1 MAAPT
6 LTTTP
11 LLHTASVVADFRAI
25 DEGELSVKAGTTL
38 MLLHAETDGWALV
51 RTFRGR
57 KGYVPLRYLRDVI
70 RPVRAAAPAVGGEP
84 TRAPLPPPRSTE
96 QAGARVEQEA
106 GSAPRRQV
114 LQLQG
119 EAAAVTDAAVPPRQA
134 QQTPQGEAAVP
145 DAAAAVTDAAAA
157 PDAAA
162 VREATRKAIK
172 ERVALVAAMPEADR
186 AAIGAQY
193 TEAEGLFKAIEGI
206 VMLRGSWLKEQ
217 SSKSGFRLPKR
228 GDELPAGAIITVDEL
243 RAIHKA
249 SWCRFGALPVVTV
262 SQCAKQRSNARPPD
276 RALATAARVHNQSL
290 PRVLSRIAATGA
302 QRRTRTPTARRST
315 SSSARSKRCGASL
328 RRRR

>member
-1 MAAPT
+1 MPLAATDSSAGGPRGAHNCDGRSAVEKRGTADDAAAKPLDLDALDALDTIDTIDAAAPT
-6 LTTTP
+6 PTAMRVRGGGCVVSSGRGAGQVEPEAVASGTP
-11 LLHTASVVADFRAI
+11 GPGS
-25 DEGELSVKAGTTL
+25 
-38 MLLHAETDGWALV
+38 
-51 RTFRGR
+51 
-57 KGYVPLRYLRDVI
+57 P
-70 RPVRAAAPAVGGEP
+70 PAK
-84 TRAPLPPPRSTE
+84 
-96 QAGARVEQEA
+96 
-106 GSAPRRQV
+106 
-114 LQLQG
+114 
-119 EAAAVTDAAVPPRQA
+119 QA

-145 DAAAAVTDAAAA
+145 DAAAAAEAAAEVAAVTDAAAA

-162 VREATRKAIK
+162 MREATRKAIK

-206 VMLRGSWLKEQ
+206 VMLRGSWVKEQ

-228 GDELPAGAIITVDEL
+228 GTELPAGAIITVDEL

-249 SWCRFGALPVVTV
+249 SRCEHGALPVVTV

-302 QRRTRTPTARRST
+302 QRRTRTPKARRST
-315 SSSARSKRCGASL
+315 SSSASSKRCGASL
-328 RRRR
+328 RFSA

>member
-1 MAAPT
+1 MPLAATDSSAGGPRGAHNCDGRSAVEKRGAADDAAAKTLPLDALDTLDTIDTIAAAAPT
-6 LTTTP
+6 P
-11 LLHTASVVADFRAI
+11 TAMRVRGGGCVVSKGRGAER
-25 DEGELSVKAGTTL
+25 E
-38 MLLHAETDGWALV
+38 ETDV
-51 RTFRGR
+51 V
-57 KGYVPLRYLRDVI
+57 KGGTPG
-70 RPVRAAAPAVGGEP
+70 PGSPPAK
-84 TRAPLPPPRSTE
+84 
-96 QAGARVEQEA
+96 
-106 GSAPRRQV
+106 
-114 LQLQG
+114 
-119 EAAAVTDAAVPPRQA
+119 QA

-145 DAAAAVTDAAAA
+145 DAAAAAEAAAA

-206 VMLRGSWLKEQ
+206 VMLRGSWVKEQ

-228 GDELPAGAIITVDEL
+228 GTELPAGAIITVDEL

-249 SWCRFGALPVVTV
+249 SRCQWGALPVVTV

-302 QRRTRTPTARRST
+302 QRRTRTPKARRST
-315 SSSARSKRCGASL
+315 SSSASSKRCGASL
-328 RRRR
+328 RRRA

>member
-1 MAAPT
+1 MPLAATQPSTGGPRKGGGRPAAEKRGAADDAAAKALDLDAIDTIDALDTIDAAAPT
-6 LTTTP
+6 P
-11 LLHTASVVADFRAI
+11 TAMRVRGGGCVVSKGR
-25 DEGELSVKAGTTL
+25 G
-38 MLLHAETDGWALV
+38 AE
-51 RTFRGR
+51 
-57 KGYVPLRYLRDVI
+57 
-70 RPVRAAAPAVGGEP
+70 
-84 TRAPLPPPRSTE
+84 
-96 QAGARVEQEA
+96 RVEPDVVKGGTPGP
-106 GSAPRRQV
+106 GS
-114 LQLQG
+114 
-119 EAAAVTDAAVPPRQA
+119 PPAKQA

-162 VREATRKAIK
+162 VRKATRKAIK

-217 SSKSGFRLPKR
+217 SSESGFRLPKR
-228 GDELPAGAIITVDEL
+228 GTELPAEAIITVDEL

-249 SWCRFGALPVVTV
+249 STCNELRAFHKASTCFYGAGCRHGALPVVTV

-315 SSSARSKRCGASL
+315 SSSASSKRCGASL
-328 RRRR
+328 RRRA

>member
-1 MAAPT
+1 MPLAATDSSAGGPRGAHKGDGRSAVEKRGAADDAAAKALPLDALDALDTIDTIDAAAPT
-6 LTTTP
+6 P
-11 LLHTASVVADFRAI
+11 TAMRVRGGGCVVSSGR
-25 DEGELSVKAGTTL
+25 GAG
-38 MLLHAETDGWALV
+38 
-51 RTFRGR
+51 
-57 KGYVPLRYLRDVI
+57 
-70 RPVRAAAPAVGGEP
+70 
-84 TRAPLPPPRSTE
+84 
-96 QAGARVEQEA
+96 RVEPEA
-106 GSAPRRQV
+106 VASGTPGPGS
-114 LQLQG
+114 
-119 EAAAVTDAAVPPRQA
+119 PPAKQA

-145 DAAAAVTDAAAA
+145 APEAAAVPDAAAA

-162 VREATRKAIK
+162 VHEATRKAIK

-228 GDELPAGAIITVDEL
+228 GTKLPAGAIITVDEL

-249 SWCRFGALPVVTV
+249 SECRYGALPVVTV

-276 RALATAARVHNQSL
+276 RALATAARVHNQRL

-315 SSSARSKRCGASL
+315 SSSASSKRCGASL

>member
-1 MAAPT
+1 MPLAATDSSAGGPRGAHKGDGRSAVEKRGAADDAAAKTLPLDALDALDTIDTIATAAPT
-6 LTTTP
+6 P
-11 LLHTASVVADFRAI
+11 TAMRVRGGGCVVSSGR
-25 DEGELSVKAGTTL
+25 GAG
-38 MLLHAETDGWALV
+38 
-51 RTFRGR
+51 
-57 KGYVPLRYLRDVI
+57 
-70 RPVRAAAPAVGGEP
+70 
-84 TRAPLPPPRSTE
+84 
-96 QAGARVEQEA
+96 RVEPEA
-106 GSAPRRQV
+106 VESGTPGPGS
-114 LQLQG
+114 
-119 EAAAVTDAAVPPRQA
+119 PPAKQA

-145 DAAAAVTDAAAA
+145 DAAAAAEDAAAA

-228 GDELPAGAIITVDEL
+228 GTKLPAGAIITVDEL
-243 RAIHKA
+243 RAIHEA
-249 SWCRFGALPVVTV
+249 SECNFGALPVVTV

-328 RRRR
+328 RTGA

>member
-1 MAAPT
+1 MPLAATDSSAGGPRGAHNGDGRSAAEKRGAADDAAAKTLPLDALDALDTIDTIDAAAPT
-6 LTTTP
+6 P
-11 LLHTASVVADFRAI
+11 TAMRVRGGGCVVSS
-25 DEGELSVKAGTTL
+25 G
-38 MLLHAETDGWALV
+38 
-51 RTFRGR
+51 
-57 KGYVPLRYLRDVI
+57 
-70 RPVRAAAPAVGGEP
+70 RAAG
-84 TRAPLPPPRSTE
+84 
-96 QAGARVEQEA
+96 RVEPEA
-106 GSAPRRQV
+106 VASGTPDPGS
-114 LQLQG
+114 
-119 EAAAVTDAAVPPRQA
+119 PPAKQA

-145 DAAAAVTDAAAA
+145 DAAAAAEAAAA

-206 VMLRGSWLKEQ
+206 VMLRGSWVKEQ

-228 GDELPAGAIITVDEL
+228 GTELPAGAVITVDEL
-243 RAIHKA
+243 RAIHEA
-249 SWCRFGALPVVTV
+249 SWCGFGALPVVTV

-315 SSSARSKRCGASL
+315 SSSARSKRGGASL
-328 RRRR
+328 RITA

>member
-1 MAAPT
+1 MPLAATDSSAGGPRGAHNGDGRSAVEKRGAADDAAAKTLPLVALDTIDTIDTIDAAAPT
-6 LTTTP
+6 P
-11 LLHTASVVADFRAI
+11 TAMRVRGGGCVVSSGR
-25 DEGELSVKAGTTL
+25 GAG
-38 MLLHAETDGWALV
+38 
-51 RTFRGR
+51 
-57 KGYVPLRYLRDVI
+57 
-70 RPVRAAAPAVGGEP
+70 
-84 TRAPLPPPRSTE
+84 
-96 QAGARVEQEA
+96 RVEPEA
-106 GSAPRRQV
+106 VASGTPGPGS
-114 LQLQG
+114 
-119 EAAAVTDAAVPPRQA
+119 PPAKQA

-162 VREATRKAIK
+162 VHEATRKAIK

-206 VMLRGSWLKEQ
+206 VMLRGSWVKEQ

-243 RAIHKA
+243 RAIHEA
-249 SWCRFGALPVVTV
+249 SECRFGALPVVTV

-315 SSSARSKRCGASL
+315 SSSASSKRCGASL

>member
-1 MAAPT
+1 MPLAATQPSTGGPRKGGGRPAAEKRGAADDAAAKALDLDALDTIDTLDTIDAAAPT
-6 LTTTP
+6 P
-11 LLHTASVVADFRAI
+11 TAMRVRGGGCVVSS
-25 DEGELSVKAGTTL
+25 G
-38 MLLHAETDGWALV
+38 
-51 RTFRGR
+51 
-57 KGYVPLRYLRDVI
+57 
-70 RPVRAAAPAVGGEP
+70 RAAG
-84 TRAPLPPPRSTE
+84 
-96 QAGARVEQEA
+96 RVEPEA
-106 GSAPRRQV
+106 VASGTPGPGS
-114 LQLQG
+114 
-119 EAAAVTDAAVPPRQA
+119 PPAKQA

-145 DAAAAVTDAAAA
+145 DAAAAAEA

-217 SSKSGFRLPKR
+217 SSESGFRLPKR
-228 GDELPAGAIITVDEL
+228 GTELPAEAIITVDEL

-249 SWCRFGALPVVTV
+249 SRCEHGALPVVTV

-315 SSSARSKRCGASL
+315 SSSASSKRCGASL

>member
-1 MAAPT
+1 MPLAATDSSAGGPRGARKGDGRSAVEKRGAADDAAAKTLPLDALDALDTLDTIDAAAPT
-6 LTTTP
+6 P
-11 LLHTASVVADFRAI
+11 TAMRVRGGGCVVSSGR
-25 DEGELSVKAGTTL
+25 GAG
-38 MLLHAETDGWALV
+38 
-51 RTFRGR
+51 
-57 KGYVPLRYLRDVI
+57 
-70 RPVRAAAPAVGGEP
+70 
-84 TRAPLPPPRSTE
+84 
-96 QAGARVEQEA
+96 RVEPEA
-106 GSAPRRQV
+106 VASGTPGPGS
-114 LQLQG
+114 
-119 EAAAVTDAAVPPRQA
+119 PPAKQA

-145 DAAAAVTDAAAA
+145 DAAAAAEA

-206 VMLRGSWLKEQ
+206 VMLRGSWVKEQ

-243 RAIHKA
+243 RAIHEA
-249 SWCRFGALPVVTV
+249 SRCRFGALPVVTV

-276 RALATAARVHNQSL
+276 RALATAARVHNQRL

-315 SSSARSKRCGASL
+315 SSSASSKSCGASL

>member
-1 MAAPT
+1 MPLAATQPSAGGPRGAHKGDRRSAVEKRGAADDAAAKPLPLDALDTIDTIAAAAPT
-6 LTTTP
+6 
-11 LLHTASVVADFRAI
+11 HTAMRVRGGGRVVSSGR
-25 DEGELSVKAGTTL
+25 GAG
-38 MLLHAETDGWALV
+38 
-51 RTFRGR
+51 
-57 KGYVPLRYLRDVI
+57 
-70 RPVRAAAPAVGGEP
+70 
-84 TRAPLPPPRSTE
+84 
-96 QAGARVEQEA
+96 RVEPEA
-106 GSAPRRQV
+106 VASGTPGPGS
-114 LQLQG
+114 
-119 EAAAVTDAAVPPRQA
+119 PPAKQA

-162 VREATRKAIK
+162 MREATRKAIK

-217 SSKSGFRLPKR
+217 SSKSGFFKRGFRLPKR
-228 GDELPAGAIITVDEL
+228 GTKLPAGAIITVDEL
-243 RAIHKA
+243 RAIHEA
-249 SWCRFGALPVVTV
+249 SECSFGALPVVTV

-276 RALATAARVHNQSL
+276 RALATAARVHNQRL

-315 SSSARSKRCGASL
+315 SSSASSKRCGASL
-328 RRRR
+328 RTGA